1 MNYGL
6 EITLEKFFSNNYYFL
21 FTSSLFDSKF
31 RTDGKWYNTAFN
43 ANYVFNVVGGKEF
56 VVGKKKTNR
65 ITSNAKFLWRGG
77 MRQLAINLSESQ
89 DAGQVVY
96 NFDEPYNVKL
106 PDYIRFDFSL
116 GFRRNQKKWNWQVGV
131 EVQNIINRKNVA
143 AYQYNKETKTI
154 DVKRNI
160 GIIPIFFIKAEF

>member
-1 MNYGL
+1 
-6 EITLEKFFSNNYYFL
+6 
-21 FTSSLFDSKF
+21 
-31 RTDGKWYNTAFN
+31 
-43 ANYVFNVVGGKEF
+43 
-56 VVGKKKTNR
+56 
-65 ITSNAKFLWRGG
+65 
-77 MRQLAINLSESQ
+77 MRQPAINLSESQ
-89 DAGQVVY
+89 VAGQVVY